1 MIKLNKHDVALYI
14 RNQFPTAYE
23 EGGEGFIAFVEA
35 YYEFLDSTQYKNR
48 TMIDSID
55 IDDTLDEFVSHFK
68 ETYLKDFPFVAATDK
83 KFMIKHILDFYKS
96 KGTALSTELLIRM
109 LYGDNSKINL
119 PSKDVFRASDSEW
132 YEPEYIEVSRSDRT
146 ITFLDTQIIG
156 SKSKAKA
163 TVEGIVTKRV
173 NGKYIDVV
181 YISNVRGNFFK
192 DEFITNDGNLKNAPI
207 VVGSLTSITVANG
220 GRNNKI
226 GDTFQVIGANG
237 ERGKVR
243 VVDVVGATGRVD
255 FSIEEGGFGFT
266 TTSDT
271 DVFISDAILQIKNET
286 MMFEKF
292 DSIRQHTEELELISF
307 GALGDTVAIGDTLIG
322 HDFNGSQVA
331 NGVISSITNGG
342 DGTGTVQLIVQD
354 GTFDTQRR
362 LTVTGGNTAF
372 FVIGDTVTEE
382 SLLTIEINANTIPM
396 AVGQRLEQAV
406 EVPLTAK
413 TGILTLTTPTA
424 ANYTLNEVVVCSD
437 EFGELVISGKVVV
450 ATSPTTL
457 KLNSV
462 VTFKAPNTF
471 MPGRPVLGT
480 TSNQTSTIS
489 GFSFDPIPS
498 LYTNKSSGRITAING
513 NTLTLDSVWGEIDS
527 SKTAFIFA
535 NSTATTVAGGCYV
548 NAVTYDMRG
557 AYGILTTKTTN
568 TLNLQGV
575 RGEFNSGR
583 KIKPSKS
590 KFIRTVSG
598 VVDTG
603 ATDVSKSG
611 NTSLKSVISSIANT
625 SASGTVIGQN
635 TSAVGVWGNT
645 SPFISSGDV
654 NIPNTSRTID
664 AMFASA
670 SNLMTIRTMTNH
682 GYDIN
687 DTVNINIDLQQNN
700 EVKRIF
706 GLYRVLSIV
715 DAQSFRVQMDNDY
728 GNIIRA
734 GGYQFFTA
742 NVVRSI
748 IINTTTTRKDG
759 LVFTKEVYGVASGS
773 DANFTIGTLEGEETV
788 FINTDFVGDTNVVD
802 VDYLDI
808 RIDGSQ
814 SGIGFVGAVRVN
826 TPGSGYANGAQLT
839 FSGGGF
845 GNGEPDA
852 TAVGAVMTNSNG
864 AVIDVQILDMGQG
877 YYSQPVITV
886 PPTSGTPATMTP
898 LMEFG
903 YGFPKL
909 PTGGIENY
917 LEDLWTSKEM
927 TIGKIS
933 SLANI
938 NPGTGYDANP
948 FVLVYNSYIAGFKRT
963 DKLIVSSEGTSM
975 YVVGEIVSQ
984 QISGDGG
991 TIITP
996 KGYVASIQ
1004 GNTVFLNRMS
1014 FNTSF
1019 TAGFPLVG
1027 ETSGAMRYVQSVEEL
1042 SGALVLGD
1050 NAIIPAVTIAADG
1063 IATELEVIDSG
1074 FGYVHNQPVT
1084 LFNEDTPFVLT
1095 GNTVIRNH
1103 GRSEGTWKSETSHLD
1118 GNSRIHD
1125 NNYYQEFSYEV
1136 VTGRSMDAYKDILKD
1151 ISHVAGTKMFG
1162 KVERNDFIDLSVKR
1176 TNANIMRGVDN
1187 YSSVSSKLISDLF
1200 NNGERGV
1207 VLWPS
1212 YNNWYGDLD
1221 ATDKVIRPNEDILV
1235 WRSSKKEKTT
1245 KRKNLIKWSNRF
1257 DMSAWT
1263 KTGITITSAAES
1275 NFNISATNT
1284 LHSLSTAFET
1294 KNSTK
1299 YTFSAFIKS
1308 TNHNRVTLRIRG
1320 AITSGYVTFD
1330 IINGSIVAQSGGY
1343 TGKVESSVNGF
1354 VKIIIIGDKAI
1365 ANDGISYIDL
1375 IANTPTGLGAQTFDG
1390 TAYTSSVILIKNFQ
1404 IETGIA
1410 ASPYQDVT
1418 HGDEW
1423 VGVKFYQNKGGD
1435 YAPKSAR
1442 MPINGIKNV
1451 MSSSDDFENSDW
1463 IFESITIEKSGK
1475 ILDQD
1480 ASIMRDTRD
1489 VVPTKHT
1496 LKRRFSKPCTSF
1508 GAILKSNTTSR
1519 YVQLSALGKVA
1530 VFDLFNYT
1538 VIRNSFPS
1546 ANIIEEDGNSIVS
1559 VFDLSFHTNSFR
1571 ENITVE
1577 ITMLNSSEIGGE
1589 LYLGTGSNSL
1599 GILRVFAANKDAA
1612 DVFEGYTQKNINELD
1627 VSDTTERDVLYV
1639 NFPSQDARLLSP
1651 IYETYQGQV
1660 IIGGINGVWFE
1671 DYDGTRDFNS
1681 SNPDS
1686 YEIMKALGGVIGL
1699 VQIDRDLSEPEVT
1712 NIVNSF
1718 ILGGSKGIFVENDMP
1733 IIDDLSLADGTAN
1746 TTITNT
1752 IIGKTSGSV
1761 AQANLYAQNGLYRL
1775 VFDYRYI
1782 SRNVTSF
1789 RVVETLA
1796 SGNTRT
1802 IKEVALEPNIGVF
1815 EDFVYVENNNIA
1827 FIVESEDNG
1836 QIVEITNMAAY
1847 LHTVT

>member
-35 YYEFLDSTQYKNR
+35 YYEYLDQTQYKNR
-48 TMIDSID
+48 TMIESVD

-68 ETYLKDFPFVAATDK
+68 ETYLKDFPFIAATDK

-109 LYGDNSKINL
+109 LYGENSKINL
-119 PSKDVFRASDSEW
+119 PSKDILRASDSEW

-181 YISNVRGNFFK
+181 YISNVRGSFLK
-192 DEFITNDGNLKNAPI
+192 DEFVTNDGNLRNAPI
-207 VVGSLTSITVANG
+207 VVGSLTSITVSNG

-226 GDTFQVIGANG
+226 GDTFQVIGASG

-243 VVDVVGATGRVD
+243 VVDIVGATGRVD

-271 DVFISDAILQIKNET
+271 DVYISDAILQIKNED
-286 MMFEKF
+286 MMFENF

-307 GALGDTVAIGDTLIG
+307 DTLSANVAIGDTLIG
-322 HDFNGSQVA
+322 HDFSGSQVA
-331 NGVISSITNGG
+331 NGVIATLTNRG
-342 DGTGTVQLIVQD
+342 DGTGTAQLIVQD

-362 LTVTGGNTAF
+362 LTVTGGNTALYA
-372 FVIGDTVTEE
+372 VGDIITEE
-382 SLLTIEINANTIPM
+382 SLLTIEYNANTIPIT
-396 AVGQRLEQAV
+396 VGQRLEQAV

-424 ANYTLNEVVVCSD
+424 TNYTANEVVVCSD
-437 EFGELVISGKVVV
+437 AFGDLVISGKVVV
-450 ATSPTTL
+450 ASSPTTL

-462 VTFKAPNTF
+462 VTYKAPNTYI
-471 MPGRPVLGT
+471 PGSPALGT
-480 TSNQTSTIS
+480 TSNQTSIIS
-489 GFSFDPIPS
+489 AFSFDPIPS
-498 LYTNKSSGRITAING
+498 LYTNKSSGVITAISG
-513 NTLTLDSVWGEIDS
+513 NTLTLDRVWGEIDS
-527 SKTAFIFA
+527 SKSAFLFA
-535 NSTATTVAGGCYV
+535 NSTSTTVVGGCYV

-557 AYGILTTKTTN
+557 AYGTLTSKTTN

-575 RGEFNSGR
+575 RGEFNTGR
-583 KIKPSKS
+583 RIKPNKS
-590 KFIRTVSG
+590 KIIRTISG

-603 ATDVSKSG
+603 ATDVSKNG
-611 NTSLKSVISSIANT
+611 NTSVMAVISSIANT
-625 SASGTVIGQN
+625 SASGIVIGQN

-654 NIPNTSRTID
+654 NIPNTSKVVE

-670 SNLMTIRTMTNH
+670 SNLVTIRTSTSH
-682 GYDIN
+682 GYNIN

-715 DAQSFRVQMDNDY
+715 DAQSFRVQMDNNY

-742 NVVRSI
+742 TVVRSI

-759 LVFTKEVYGVASGS
+759 LAFTKEVYGVASGS

-808 RIDGSQ
+808 RIDGSE

-839 FSGGGF
+839 FTGGGF
-845 GNGEPDA
+845 ANGDPDI
-852 TAVGAVMTNSNG
+852 TAVGAVMTNANG
-864 AVIDVQILDMGQG
+864 SVIDVQILDMGQG
-877 YYSQPVITV
+877 YYSSPVITL
-886 PPTSGTPATMTP
+886 PATSGTPATVTP
-898 LMEFG
+898 LMEYG

-938 NPGTGYDANP
+938 NPGIGYDANP

-991 TIITP
+991 SIITP
-996 KGYVASIQ
+996 KGYVSAIQ

-1019 TAGFPLVG
+1019 TAGFPLTG
-1027 ETSGAMRYVQSVEEL
+1027 ETSGAMRYVQAVEEL

-1084 LFNEDTPFVLT
+1084 LFNENTPFVLT
-1095 GNTVIRNH
+1095 GNAVIRNH

-1136 VTGRSMDAYKDILKD
+1136 ITGRSMDAYKNILKD

-1162 KVERNDFIDLSVKR
+1162 KVERNDYIDLSVKK
-1176 TNANIMRGVDN
+1176 TTANIMRGVDN
-1187 YSSVSSKLISDLF
+1187 YSSVSSKLIGDLYS
-1200 NNGERGV
+1200 NGERGV

-1212 YNNWYGDLD
+1212 YNNWYSDLG
-1221 ATDKVIRPNEDILV
+1221 ATDKIIRPNEDILV
-1235 WRSSKKEKTT
+1235 WKSSKKEKLT
-1245 KRKNLIKWSNRF
+1245 KRKNLITWSNRF
-1257 DMSAWT
+1257 DMSVWT
-1263 KTGITITSAAES
+1263 KTGVAVTSATDSVLA
-1275 NFNISATNT
+1275 ITATNSI
-1284 LHSLSTAFET
+1284 HSLSTSFET
-1294 KNSTK
+1294 KPSTK
-1299 YTFSAFIKS
+1299 YTFSAYIKS
-1308 TNHNRVTLRIRG
+1308 SNHNRITLRIRG

-1343 TGKVESSVNGF
+1343 TGRVESSVNGF
-1354 VKIIIIGDKAI
+1354 VRIVIIGDRAI
-1365 ANDGISYIDL
+1365 SYEGTSYIDL
-1375 IANTPTGLGAQTFDG
+1375 ICNTPTGMGAQVFDG
-1390 TAYTSSVILIKNFQ
+1390 TAYTSSDILIKNFQ
-1404 IETGIA
+1404 IETGII

-1423 VGVKFYQNKGGD
+1423 VGVKFYQNKGGE

-1442 MPINGIKNV
+1442 MPINGIKNFLND
-1451 MSSSDDFENSDW
+1451 SDNFDSPDW
-1463 IFESITIEKSGK
+1463 IFESVTVEKSGT
-1475 ILDQD
+1475 IMDQD
-1480 ASIMRDTRD
+1480 ASILRDTRD
-1489 VVPTKHT
+1489 IIPTKHT
-1496 LKRRFSKPCTSF
+1496 LKKRLPKPCSTF
-1508 GAILKSNTTSR
+1508 GAVLKSNETSR

-1530 VFDLFNYT
+1530 VFDLFSNI
-1538 VIRNSFPS
+1538 VIRSSFPS

-1559 VFDLSFHTNSFR
+1559 IFDSNLHTNSFR
-1571 ENITVE
+1571 ENTTVE
-1577 ITMLNSSEIGGE
+1577 ITMLNSSEIGGDT
-1589 LYLGTGSNSL
+1589 YIGTGSNSL
-1599 GILRVFAANKDAA
+1599 GILRAFAAGKDAV
-1612 DVFEGYTQKNINELD
+1612 DVFEGYTQKNVNDLN
-1627 VSDTTERDVLYV
+1627 VSDTSERDILYV
-1639 NFPSQDARLLSP
+1639 SFGNQDERLISP
-1651 IYETYQGQV
+1651 IYESYTGQV
-1660 IIGGINGVWFE
+1660 VIGGINGVWIE
-1671 DYDGTRDFNS
+1671 DYSGSNEFNS
-1681 SNPDS
+1681 ANPDS
-1686 YEIMKALGGVIGL
+1686 YEIMKALGGIIGL
-1699 VQIDRDLSEPEVT
+1699 VQIDRQLSEPEINNV
-1712 NIVNSF
+1712 VNSF
-1718 ILGGSKGIFVENDMP
+1718 ELGGSKGLFVENVMP
-1733 IIDDLSLADGTAN
+1733 SIDDLGLADGN
-1746 TTITNT
+1746 DETTITNT
-1752 IIGKTSGSV
+1752 IIGKTEGSV
-1761 AQANLYAQNGLYRL
+1761 AQANLYAQSGLYRL

-1789 RVVETLA
+1789 RIVEKLE
-1796 SGNTRT
+1796 SGNVRT
-1802 IKEVALEPNIGVF
+1802 IKEVPLEPNVGEF
-1815 EDFVYVENNNIA
+1815 EDYIYIENDNFAFV
-1827 FIVESEDNG
+1827 VESEDNG
-1836 QIVEITNMAAY
+1836 DVVEITNMAAY
-1847 LHTVT
+1847 LHTIS